1 MQYNSFDPFAGAGLG
16 QLHRP
21 ERKFSEKKGGSVP
34 FEAEIVGR
42 DTLRKLPGLRDGE
55 DVTVQI
61 LIGSFVS
68 KFDTQ
73 RCLISNVLLL
83 FLATCLRFE

>member
-1 MQYNSFDPFAGAGLG
+1 MSTTN
-16 QLHRP
+16 
-21 ERKFSEKKGGSVP
+21 EFSKKVSGSVII
-34 FEAEIVGR
+34 EAEIVGR
-42 DTLRKLPGLRDGE
+42 DTLRKLPGLRDCD

-73 RCLISNVLLL
+73 RCLISNALLL